1 MSEIWSYRAAVVTEP
16 TVAGYRLVAT
26 DGSVGRVEQ
35 AVDRDQRSCL
45 LVETDAENRRV
56 LLPAGLVESVDHDR
70 ALVHVSLSGAEIE
83 DAPAF
88 EERVEPGE
96 AYLQPF
102 GDEYWGAYGNTA
114 E

>member
-1 MSEIWSYRAAVVTEP
+1 MSDIWSYRAAVVTEP
-16 TVAGYRLVAT
+16 AVAGYRLLTT
-26 DGSVGRVEQ
+26 DGNVGRVEQ

-45 LVETDAENRRV
+45 LVETDAGDRRV
-56 LLPAGLVESVDHDR
+56 LLPAGLVESVDHER
-70 ALVHVSLSGAEIE
+70 AVVHVSLSSAEVEGA
-83 DAPAF
+83 PTF